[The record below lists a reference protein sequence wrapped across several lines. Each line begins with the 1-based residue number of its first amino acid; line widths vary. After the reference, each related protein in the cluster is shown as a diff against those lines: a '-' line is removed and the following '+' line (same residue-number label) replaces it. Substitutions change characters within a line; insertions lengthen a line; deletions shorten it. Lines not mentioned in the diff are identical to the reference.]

1 MPNYAFECTKC
12 EKQFDFIL
20 PMSRSSEVIECIYC
34 GSKDNVR
41 KLITPVP
48 IKFNGDGFTKDYR
61 G

>member
-12 EKQFDFIL
+12 EKKFDFIL
-20 PMSRSSEVIECIYC
+20 PLSQSSEVVECIYC

-41 KLITPVP
+41 KVFTAVP